1 MTREEAAMRLKE
13 EVLDQLY
20 YDRHMMTLKEIES
33 WLYKHNCDEDALDII
48 MEIIEEWNMDAIT
61 KDLLDRRK
69 KEIEWIQGTYKE
81 AIAEAV
87 NILNNEP
94 EGEDWDTVR
103 EAVDTAQRALEN
115 IEGLQEEV
123 EMVKMLN
130 I

>member
-1 MTREEAAMRLKE
+1 
-13 EVLDQLY
+13 
-20 YDRHMMTLKEIES
+20 
-33 WLYKHNCDEDALDII
+33 
-48 MEIIEEWNMDAIT
+48 MDAIT

-69 KEIEWIQGTYKE
+69 KEIEWIQGTYQE

-123 EMVKMLN
+123 EMIKMLN

>member
-1 MTREEAAMRLKE
+1 
-13 EVLDQLY
+13 
-20 YDRHMMTLKEIES
+20 
-33 WLYKHNCDEDALDII
+33 
-48 MEIIEEWNMDAIT
+48 MDGIT

-69 KEIEWIQGTYKE
+69 KEIEWIQSTYKE
-81 AIAEAV
+81 AITEAV

-123 EMVKMLN
+123 EMIKMLN

>member
-1 MTREEAAMRLKE
+1 
-13 EVLDQLY
+13 
-20 YDRHMMTLKEIES
+20 
-33 WLYKHNCDEDALDII
+33 
-48 MEIIEEWNMDAIT
+48 MDAIT

-69 KEIEWIQGTYKE
+69 KEIELIQGTYKE

-123 EMVKMLN
+123 EMIKMLN

>member
-1 MTREEAAMRLKE
+1 
-13 EVLDQLY
+13 
-20 YDRHMMTLKEIES
+20 
-33 WLYKHNCDEDALDII
+33 
-48 MEIIEEWNMDAIT
+48 MDAIT
-61 KDLLDRRK
+61 KDLLNRRK

-103 EAVDTAQRALEN
+103 EAVGTAQRALEN

-123 EMVKMLN
+123 EKIKMLN

>member
-1 MTREEAAMRLKE
+1 
-13 EVLDQLY
+13 
-20 YDRHMMTLKEIES
+20 
-33 WLYKHNCDEDALDII
+33 
-48 MEIIEEWNMDAIT
+48 MDAIT
-61 KDLLDRRK
+61 KDLLNRRK

-115 IEGLQEEV
+115 IEGYKKKL
-123 EMVKMLN
+123 KRSRC
-130 I
+130 